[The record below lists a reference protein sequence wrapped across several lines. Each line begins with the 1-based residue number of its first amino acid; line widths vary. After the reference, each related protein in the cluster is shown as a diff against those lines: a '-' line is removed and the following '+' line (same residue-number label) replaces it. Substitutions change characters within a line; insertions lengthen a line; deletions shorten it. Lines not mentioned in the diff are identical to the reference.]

1 MYEPAEDS
9 YLLLESINNFYVD
22 KRIKNSFDMGSGS
35 GILAKQLAEFSE
47 HVIAVDIDDASV
59 EHLKKELKNSKIS
72 VVKSDLFSNIKKE
85 KFDLI
90 VFNPPYLPKGEE
102 DYDDAALY
110 GGEKGIEIT
119 LRFLEQ
125 AKEFLAKTG
134 IILFVASSLSKLSEL
149 EIEMKKMK
157 YSFEKIKQEHYF
169 FEELYVYKA
178 KLKD

>member
-9 YLLLESINNFYVD
+9 YLLLESINYFYENKQV
-22 KRIKNSFDMGSGS
+22 RNSLDMGSGS
-35 GILAKQLAEFSE
+35 GILAKKLSEFSE
-47 HVIAVDIDDASV
+47 HVVAVDINVESV
-59 EHLKKELKNSKIS
+59 EHLKKEFEDTKIS
-72 VVKSDLFSNIKKE
+72 VVKSNLFSNIKNE

-90 VFNPPYLPKGEE
+90 VFNPPYLPKGED

-119 LRFLEQ
+119 LKFLEQ
-125 AKEFLAKTG
+125 AKNFLEKKG
-134 IILFVASSLSKLSEL
+134 IMLFIASSLSKVQEL
-149 EIEMKKMK
+149 ETEMKKMK

-178 KLKD
+178 KLKE